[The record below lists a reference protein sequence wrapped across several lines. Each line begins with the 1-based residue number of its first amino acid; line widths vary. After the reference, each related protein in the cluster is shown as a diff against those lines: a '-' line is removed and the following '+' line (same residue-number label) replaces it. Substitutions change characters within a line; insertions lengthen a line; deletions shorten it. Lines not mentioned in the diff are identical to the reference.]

1 MASDIVSEKEPK
13 ITLVLY
19 QELFLKD
26 VEKRFGEV
34 IHFGIWVLPKHCPKI
49 QFSSE
54 FWLEIGL
61 PVTLFCF
68 YQLDPHV
75 IKVLHA
81 VLKTIGDIL
90 YPVTEIPKRL

>member
-34 IHFGIWVLPKHCPKI
+34 IHFGMWVLPKHCPN
-49 QFSSE
+49 
-54 FWLEIGL
+54 
-61 PVTLFCF
+61 
-68 YQLDPHV
+68 
-75 IKVLHA
+75 
-81 VLKTIGDIL
+81 
-90 YPVTEIPKRL
+90 